1 MKKTDNNI
9 RKHIIISS
17 LLILSPILIGLILW
31 NRLPDRI
38 PTHFGFN
45 GKADQYSSKAFS
57 VFFMP
62 VFLLFIHWFMIW
74 GTMMDPKH
82 EKVSDKIYTMIIY
95 SVPLI
100 SVFTNLTIYLKAIN
114 QNFDITRAIMCL
126 VSLIFIVIG
135 NYLPKTRQNYTIGIK
150 LPWTLEDPQNWDKV
164 HRLGGYLFVG
174 AGLALFISIFFPG
187 NTMIYVMLA
196 VTILATII
204 PVIYSYRLYK
214 EKKAD

>member
-1 MKKTDNNI
+1 MEKTNSN

-17 LLILSPILIGLILW
+17 LLILSPILVGLFLW
-31 NRLPDRI
+31 NRLPERI

-45 GKADQYSSKAFS
+45 GEADQYGSKAFT

-62 VFLLFIHWFMIW
+62 IFMLFIHWLMVW
-74 GTMMDPKH
+74 GTMKDPKH
-82 EKVSDKIYTMIIY
+82 ERVSDKVYTLIIY

-100 SVFTNLTIYLKAIN
+100 SIFVNMTIYLRAFD

-126 VSLIFIVIG
+126 VSFIFIVIG
-135 NYLPKTRQNYTIGIK
+135 NYRPKTRQNYTIGIK
-150 LPWTLEDPQNWDKV
+150 LPWTLEDQENWDKV
-164 HRLGGYLFVG
+164 HRLAGYLFMT
-174 AGLALFISIFFPG
+174 AGVAMFISIFFPG
-187 NTMIYVMLA
+187 YTMIYVMLA

-204 PVIYSYRLYK
+204 PVIYSYRLYQ